1 MKKYEKPTVEV
12 VEIRVKENIASN
24 GNTTIY
30 NLNLLG
36 DEGGISYDT
45 LSLLGDPS

>member
-12 VEIRVKENIASN
+12 VEIRVKENIASK

-30 NLNLLG
+30 NLKLLS

>member
-12 VEIRVKENIASN
+12 VEIRVKEDIAANN

-30 NLNLLG
+30 LLG

-45 LSLLGDPS
+45 LSLFGDPS